1 MAKRKSLTAKQEAF
15 CFAFIELG
23 NQTAAYRQAYDIGEN
38 TKPETVW
45 NDAYKMMQNPEVSAR
60 IDELRSQMSEA
71 GMVTLQGI
79 TQDLRDAHKMAKDLE
94 QPHNMVKATTEI
106 AKLHGLSADKL
117 EITGKDGGAIETKDL
132 SKNDIARRIALA
144 LAKGMKEKS
153 DE

>member
-1 MAKRKSLTAKQEAF
+1 MAKDDLTTKQEAF
-15 CFAFIELG
+15 AFAYVETG
-23 NQTAAYRQAYDIGEN
+23 NAAEAYRRAYDVGPD
-38 TKPETVW
+38 TKPTTVW
-45 NDAYKMMQNPEVSAR
+45 VESCKLRSIPKVSQR